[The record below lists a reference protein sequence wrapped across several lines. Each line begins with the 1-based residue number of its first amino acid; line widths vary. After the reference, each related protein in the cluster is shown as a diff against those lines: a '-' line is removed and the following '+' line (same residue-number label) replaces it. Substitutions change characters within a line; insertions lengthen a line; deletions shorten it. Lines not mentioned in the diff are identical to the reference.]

1 MGSII
6 LHYLPPAVQYH
17 SILLVSPIYF
27 DFVSP
32 LTFHILIPLL
42 FNLHCFFIPPL
53 ISSLIS
59 LYALCS
65 DEKEL
70 KSSMLLVEDAKED
83 APLRSKSNPF
93 QDVPHDKKATVFKQS
108 FLKRK
113 AHADIDGKRSEL
125 DCDTVC
131 TKT

>member
-1 MGSII
+1 
-6 LHYLPPAVQYH
+6 
-17 SILLVSPIYF
+17 
-27 DFVSP
+27 
-32 LTFHILIPLL
+32 
-42 FNLHCFFIPPL
+42 
-53 ISSLIS
+53 
-59 LYALCS
+59 
-65 DEKEL
+65 
-70 KSSMLLVEDAKED
+70 MLLAEDAKED

-93 QDVPHDKKATVFKQS
+93 QDVPHDKKATVFKQG